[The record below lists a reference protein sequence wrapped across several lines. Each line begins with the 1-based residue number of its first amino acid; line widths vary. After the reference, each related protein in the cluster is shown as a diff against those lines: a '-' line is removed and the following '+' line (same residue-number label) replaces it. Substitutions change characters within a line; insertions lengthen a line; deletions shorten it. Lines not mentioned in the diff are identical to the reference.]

1 MLALTVLLA
10 ILDLS
15 GSGVPDRLRAVGA
28 TVVGPVQRF
37 LVGRD
42 DSDASSVRRDNE
54 RLVAQLRLRE
64 SDLAQAGAVAQVLAS
79 PSTAGARVVPARVVG
94 YRGAGT
100 TLGGRTVTLDVGQRD
115 GVSPGLTVVAAA
127 GLVGRVMSV
136 AAWTC
141 DVEVLGGADATVAV
155 RVNGSGAPGSGA
167 PGSGAPGSGA
177 LGSVGAA
184 APVETPARAP
194 GDLSLTLVDQG
205 AVKVGDQVS
214 TLGSV
219 DERPYVPHVLVGTVI
234 AVDPPRGRL
243 TRTAVVHPAIDPA
256 TLDVVAVLMSAPRER
271 PRAPVTGGG

>member
-42 DSDASSVRRDNE
+42 NSDASSVRRDNE

-100 TLGGRTVTLDVGQRD
+100 TTPGGRTVTLDVGQRD

-136 AAWTC
+136 APWTC
-141 DVEVLGGADATVAV
+141 DVEVLGGAEATVAV
-155 RVNGSGAPGSGA
+155 RVDGSGAPGSV
-167 PGSGAPGSGA
+167 APGSGA

-184 APVETPARAP
+184 APVDTAARAP

>member
-100 TLGGRTVTLDVGQRD
+100 TTLGGRTVTLDVGQRD

-136 AAWTC
+136 APWTC

-155 RVNGSGAPGSGA
+155 RVDGSGA

-184 APVETPARAP
+184 APVDSPARAP

-219 DERPYVPHVLVGTVI
+219 DERPYVPHVLVGTVV

>member
-94 YRGAGT
+94 YRSAGTT
-100 TLGGRTVTLDVGQRD
+100 TLGGRTVTLDVGHRD

-136 AAWTC
+136 APWTC
-141 DVEVLGGADATVAV
+141 DVQVLGGADATVAV
-155 RVNGSGAPGSGA
+155 RVDGSVA

-184 APVETPARAP
+184 APVDTPARAP